1 MVWNISGWEWKPL
14 LPILAQG
21 FPSPPCFS
29 RYLGSWESK
38 GTPPKLPP
46 SINSR
51 PFFSGTINHWFPLIR
66 PAISRGGTLD
76 SHDWFWG
83 RSSTASAQRFTVEA
97 SELPMRPVMWP
108 QGAPK
113 VTPGVPHHRWQA
125 ERFGFEVLEVGK
137 MFFFSV
143 SRSCDYHDVWYISTY
158 IYRHIY
164 IYIVGLVNSKF
175 FCQDHAISST
185 IFFVNDTYY
194 GVWWS
199 FGWAPRHTSL
209 LMRWDLE
216 TRWSKA
222 QTDPRFSCFA
232 LDK

>member
-1 MVWNISGWEWKPL
+1 MIGFGGVALLLQRSVSPL
-14 LPILAQG
+14 RHLSFQCDQWCGRKVLQRWHQVYLTTVDRR
-21 FPSPPCFS
+21 SV
-29 RYLGSWESK
+29 LGS
-38 GTPPKLPP
+38 
-46 SINSR
+46 R
-51 PFFSGTINHWFPLIR
+51 
-66 PAISRGGTLD
+66 
-76 SHDWFWG
+76 FW
-83 RSSTASAQRFTVEA
+83 R
-97 SELPMRPVMWP
+97 L
-108 QGAPK
+108 
-113 VTPGVPHHRWQA
+113 
-125 ERFGFEVLEVGK
+125 ERC
-137 MFFFSV
+137 FFFLFQGLV
-143 SRSCDYHDVWYISTY
+143 TTMMFG
-158 IYRHIY
+158 IYRHIFIDTY